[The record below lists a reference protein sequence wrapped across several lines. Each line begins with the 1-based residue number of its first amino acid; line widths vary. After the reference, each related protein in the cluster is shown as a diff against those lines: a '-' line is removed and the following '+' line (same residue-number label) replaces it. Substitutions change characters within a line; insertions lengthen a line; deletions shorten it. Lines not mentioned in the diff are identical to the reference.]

1 MSKHYYGIPWR
12 VRGQDCGDIRLA
24 ENIHDHTMSVHPRSV
39 IYLPLN
45 AHCIDDDSNYY
56 EVCSPFL
63 RINNLVDLHF
73 QYLYFYLVENT

>member
-45 AHCIDDDSNYY
+45 APASMRTLTIMKY
-56 EVCSPFL
+56 VAPF
-63 RINNLVDLHF
+63 
-73 QYLYFYLVENT
+73 